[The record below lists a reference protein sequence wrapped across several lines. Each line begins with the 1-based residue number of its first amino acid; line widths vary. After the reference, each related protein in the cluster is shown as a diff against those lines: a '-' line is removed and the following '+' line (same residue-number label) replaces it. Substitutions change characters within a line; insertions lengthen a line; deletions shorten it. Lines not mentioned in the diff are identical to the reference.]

1 MHISVL
7 VCWSLKA
14 FLGMVNGH
22 LGDNKQVLETKGG
35 NGELRLYNFIHI
47 KTGCKFK
54 KGQNFFTSFFVPKN
68 EPENCLD
75 GSN

>member
-1 MHISVL
+1 MHMSVL

-54 KGQNFFTSFFVPKN
+54 K
-68 EPENCLD
+68 
-75 GSN
+75 

>member
-1 MHISVL
+1 MHMSVL

-54 KGQNFFTSFFVPKN
+54 KGQNFFCPKN

>member
-1 MHISVL
+1 
-7 VCWSLKA
+7 
-14 FLGMVNGH
+14 MVNGH
-22 LGDNKQVLETKGG
+22 LGDNKQVLEIKGG

-47 KTGCKFK
+47 KLVANSRKDK
-54 KGQNFFTSFFVPKN
+54 ISFVPKN

>member
-1 MHISVL
+1 MHMSVL
-7 VCWSLKA
+7 VCWSLEA

-47 KTGCKFK
+47 KAGCKFK
-54 KGQNFFTSFFVPKN
+54 KGQNFFCPKK
-68 EPENCLD
+68 
-75 GSN
+75 